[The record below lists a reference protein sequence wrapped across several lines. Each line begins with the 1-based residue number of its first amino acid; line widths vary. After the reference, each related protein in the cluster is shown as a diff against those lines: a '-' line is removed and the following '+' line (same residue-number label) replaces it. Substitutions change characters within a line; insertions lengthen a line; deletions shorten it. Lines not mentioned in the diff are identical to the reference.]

1 MSSSRSMHNTST
13 SDTTS
18 NVFSRDGSL
27 HVGTLTLEQWKA
39 NEATTVPVHHVRC
52 GGAATLDL
60 HDTADADMN
69 GVTRE

>member
-1 MSSSRSMHNTST
+1 MHNTST
-13 SDTTS
+13 SDSTMS
-18 NVFSRDGSL
+18 NVFSREGSL

-52 GGAATLDL
+52 GGVATLDL
-60 HDTADADMN
+60 QGSGDADMN